1 MGKGPRWRRCR
12 AHVHRDAGGAGA
24 DSVACG
30 GTAGATVTLDG
41 VADKIIGNAAASGN
55 DTATIDRGDNAAS
68 DCERRAKPPV
78 TITPGLTLLTNKNRM
93 VISSIVA
100 RSRVAIACVKGC
112 HPSAQRALTARGAQ
126 TTCVRYGMLRAPGR
140 PFAAHRV
147 ARS

>member
-1 MGKGPRWRRCR
+1 
-12 AHVHRDAGGAGA
+12 
-24 DSVACG
+24 
-30 GTAGATVTLDG
+30 VTLDEVAGDDRLTGGPGEHTLFGG
-41 VADKIIGNAAASGN
+41 VRDRVEGGNDN
-55 DTATIDRGDNAAS
+55 DTATIHRGDNAAS

-112 HPSAQRALTARGAQ
+112 HPSTQLGVTARGAQ
-126 TTCVRYGMLRAPGR
+126 TTCVRYGMLRAFGR